1 MTGSVTG
8 RILLVVAG
16 CLIEVAL
23 LIARKKNP
31 ALPKM
36 SVRFLR

>member
-1 MTGSVTG
+1 MTGTVLG

-23 LIARKKNP
+23 LAARKKNP
-31 ALPKM
+31 AMPKM
-36 SVRFLR
+36 SIRFLR